1 MKRIYIPALLMLSLI
16 VVSCGSKGP
25 AYELKIK
32 GKKGDVYQTVL
43 KSSTEIDVMNTSN
56 NQDFT
61 FYMSSEVLDVADNG
75 NITTQQKMTRVL
87 LNQNIVGL
95 GQINFDSDN
104 SSVASEDEGINDILV
119 RSFKNLVNQPMTVV
133 TKPNGEMEKIEM
145 ADSVDY
151 EVRKS
156 AESNLNNSNLTLPD
170 KPVKVGSKWDGKK
183 DIEVNGI
190 KMSIEMSYKLK
201 DVKDNVAEIAAT
213 GKISSEKSSMAE
225 ISGTV
230 KGTMY
235 FDIDKGML
243 TKSDMEQ
250 DAEVKVATMTMKMKT
265 KVTIEVK

>member
-1 MKRIYIPALLMLSLI
+1 MKRIYIPALLMLSLA
-16 VVSCGSKGP
+16 VASCGPKGP
-25 AYELKIK
+25 AYELRIK

-43 KSSTEIDVMNTSN
+43 KSTTEIEVMNTAN
-56 NQDFT
+56 KQDFT

-75 NITTQQKMTRVL
+75 NITTEQKMTRVIL
-87 LNQNIVGL
+87 DQDIVGL
-95 GQINFDSDN
+95 GPVKFDSDN
-104 SSVASEDEGINDILV
+104 AVSESGGDGINDILV
-119 RSFKNLVNQPMTVV
+119 RSFKNLINQPMTVV
-133 TKPNGEMEKIEM
+133 TKSNGEMEKIEM

-183 DIEVNGI
+183 DVEVNGI
-190 KMSIEMSYKLK
+190 KMNIEMNYKLK
-201 DVKDNVAEIAAT
+201 DVKDNVAEITAT
-213 GKISSEKSSMAE
+213 GKISSEKSSVAE

-235 FDIDKGML
+235 FDIEKGML

-265 KVTIEVK
+265 KVSIDVK